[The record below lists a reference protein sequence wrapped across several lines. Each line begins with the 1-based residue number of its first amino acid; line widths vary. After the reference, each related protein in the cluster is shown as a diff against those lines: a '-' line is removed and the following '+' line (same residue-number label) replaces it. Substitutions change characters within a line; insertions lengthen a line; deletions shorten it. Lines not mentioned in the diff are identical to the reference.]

1 MLIILKKIAYI
12 LIIVAA
18 NLYICS
24 YLGAK
29 LSARMELRRGYRM
42 ARTGGIGFPAKR
54 LLSYLAGGQEIS
66 IWGFILFV
74 FSLLI
79 WAVVP
84 INADLAL
91 VDMDSSLIV
100 AFLFYLIIIVLN
112 LSSQSGTRYSIVFGQ
127 MVKKIISVISL
138 AIPFFFS
145 TVSIVLL
152 NRTLSL
158 REIVDLQHEYWNIAY
173 QPLGFIIALMSTI
186 MVLKILW
193 LNRKGTLEISGINKR
208 EGTGLS
214 RAVLRFSEYSIVLFM
229 TYMLVILYM
238 GGYKNLYFIRGDVM
252 LGIKFYALFI
262 FILFSEKALGSSVSD
277 TGLLMRINGK
287 FLIPLSMVNF
297 IITFGFFIYRN
308 IDAAT
313 I

>member
-42 ARTGGIGFPAKR
+42 TRTGGIGFPAKR
-54 LLSYLAGGQEIS
+54 FLSYLARGQEIN
-66 IWGFILFV
+66 IWGFTLFV

-79 WAVVP
+79 WAVIP
-84 INADLAL
+84 ISADLIL
-91 VDMDSSLIV
+91 IDMDASLIV
-100 AFLFYLIIIVLN
+100 AILFYLIIIMLN

-138 AIPFFFS
+138 AIPFLFS
-145 TVSIVLL
+145 TASIVLL

-158 REIVDLQHEYWNIAY
+158 KEIVDLQHEYWNIAY
-173 QPLGFIIALMSTI
+173 QPLGFIIALLSTI
-186 MVLKILW
+186 MVLKVLW

-208 EGTGLS
+208 EGIGLS

-252 LGIKFYALFI
+252 LGIKFYVLFI

-308 IDAAT
+308 IYGF

>member
-1 MLIILKKIAYI
+1 LLIILKKIAYI
-12 LIIVAA
+12 LIIVVA

-54 LLSYLAGGQEIS
+54 FLSYLARGQEIN

-79 WAVVP
+79 WTVVP
-84 INADLAL
+84 ISADLVL
-91 VDMDSSLIV
+91 IDMDASLIV
-100 AFLFYLIIIVLN
+100 AILFYLIIIMLN
-112 LSSQSGTRYSIVFGQ
+112 LSSQSRTRYSIVFGQ
-127 MVKKIISVISL
+127 MVKKIILVTSL

-145 TVSIVLL
+145 TASIVLL
-152 NRTLSL
+152 NRTLNL
-158 REIVDLQHEYWNIAY
+158 KEIVDLQHEYWNIAY
-173 QPLGFIIALMSTI
+173 QPLGFIIALLSTI
-186 MVLKILW
+186 MVLKVLW

-208 EGTGLS
+208 EGIGLS
-214 RAVLRFSEYSIVLFM
+214 RAVLRFSEYSIILFM
-229 TYMLVILYM
+229 TYMLAILYM

-252 LGIKFYALFI
+252 LGIKFYVLFI

-308 IDAAT
+308 IYGF

>member
-1 MLIILKKIAYI
+1 LLIILKKIAYI

-18 NLYICS
+18 NPYICS

-29 LSARMELRRGYRM
+29 LSARMELRRGYRI

-54 LLSYLAGGQEIS
+54 LLSYLTRGQEIN
-66 IWGFILFV
+66 IWGCILFV

-84 INADLAL
+84 INADLVL
-91 VDMDSSLIV
+91 VDMDSSLMV

-158 REIVDLQHEYWNIAY
+158 KEIVDLQHEYWNIAY
-173 QPLGFIIALMSTI
+173 QPLGFIIALVSTI

-193 LNRKGTLEISGINKR
+193 LNRKGTLEISGIDER
-208 EGTGLS
+208 EGTGLL
-214 RAVLRFSEYSIVLFM
+214 RGILRFSEYSIILFM

-287 FLIPLSMVNF
+287 FLIPLSIVNF

-308 IDAAT
+308 IYAAT

>member
-12 LIIVAA
+12 LIIVAV

-42 ARTGGIGFPAKR
+42 TRTGGIGFPAKR
-54 LLSYLAGGQEIS
+54 FLSYLARGQEIN
-66 IWGFILFV
+66 IWGFTLFV

-84 INADLAL
+84 ISADLVL
-91 VDMDSSLIV
+91 IDMDASLIV
-100 AFLFYLIIIVLN
+100 AFLFYLIIIMLN

-138 AIPFFFS
+138 AIPFLFS
-145 TVSIVLL
+145 TASIVLL

-158 REIVDLQHEYWNIAY
+158 KEIVDLQHEYWNIAY
-173 QPLGFIIALMSTI
+173 QPLGFIIALLSTI
-186 MVLKILW
+186 MVLKVLW

-208 EGTGLS
+208 EGIGLS

-229 TYMLVILYM
+229 TYMLAILYM

-252 LGIKFYALFI
+252 LGIKFYVLFI

-277 TGLLMRINGK
+277 TELLMRINGK

-308 IDAAT
+308 IYGF